1 MKGMEPRT
9 ARELT
14 ANAEFRYSAKAFACL
29 IVSGPVDVS
38 VLSADGINSWT
49 AAARINNVSF
59 FRTNRFRN

>member
-1 MKGMEPRT
+1 MNGTAECV

-14 ANAEFRYSAKAFACL
+14 AEFRHSAEAFACL
-29 IVSGPVDVS
+29 IVSGPVDRS
-38 VLSADGINSWT
+38 ALGADGINSWT